1 MTLKEAAELL
11 GVTPDNL
18 RGAIARG
25 ALKATKVG
33 RDWTVEP
40 WAAELYRRNHL
51 RDQTI
56 PYIDHSYPI
65 ELRLRVRDD
74 GSVALSAF
82 ANVSGEG
89 SGPFAEG
96 DTVDEAIRKLREHMG
111 RNAEP
116 WTDIDAPPDADIE
129 R

>member
-25 ALKATKVG
+25 ALRATKVG

-56 PYIDHSYPI
+56 PYIDMSYRI
-65 ELRLRVRDD
+65 ELRVRVRND
-74 GSVALSAF
+74 GSTAISAM
-82 ANVSGEG
+82 ADVSREG

-111 RNAEP
+111 RIAEP
-116 WTDIDAPPDADIE
+116 WTDVDLPEGALE
-129 R
+129 